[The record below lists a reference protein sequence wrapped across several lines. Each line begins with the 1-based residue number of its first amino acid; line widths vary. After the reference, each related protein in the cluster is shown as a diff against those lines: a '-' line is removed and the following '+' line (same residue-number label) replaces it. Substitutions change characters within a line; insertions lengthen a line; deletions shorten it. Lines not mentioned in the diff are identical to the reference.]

1 MTNGQ
6 DGEKPEF
13 YDVAKAAL
21 YWGISPDDAIRLPV
35 YWIDAAAI
43 ILDAEA
49 KVRENKEK
57 IANKNKGKGNRFGWK
72 RRR

>member
-6 DGEKPEF
+6 SGEKPEF

-35 YWIDAAAI
+35 YWIEAAAI
-43 ILDAEA
+43 ILQAENA
-49 KVRENKEK
+49 VMEK
-57 IANKNKGKGNRFGWK
+57 KNKSAKKKGGKFSRF
-72 RRR
+72 RR